1 MFASK
6 IKVKIYQFFTRSD
19 KFSAVLQRAG
29 FAESSSLQGT
39 DSLGEFNLEICSEGS
54 EIRTDSLGEFNLE
67 ICSEG
72 SW

>member
-1 MFASK
+1 MRLDFNTFKMKYGRKEKDFALFASK

-54 EIRTDSLGEFNLE
+54 
-67 ICSEG
+67 
-72 SW
+72 

>member
-1 MFASK
+1 MVDKKK
-6 IKVKIYQFFTRSD
+6 ILPCLRVKLKLKFINFFTRSD

-54 EIRTDSLGEFNLE
+54 
-67 ICSEG
+67 
-72 SW
+72 